1 MNSPLTAERL
11 RELLSYCPDTGR
23 FYWKV
28 RRGAADP
35 GSEAGTWHP
44 EGYRR
49 IVIGRRPYMA
59 HRLAWLY
66 VYGYHPIGVID
77 HINWD
82 RADNRITN
90 LFDRPGPANA
100 RNRERRNRSGFT
112 GVYREGSKWVAR
124 IGINGEVLRLGSF
137 NSPESAAKR
146 YERAARLIHG
156 DFARMEVAEAET
168 SRNLAP
174 SNPASGSAPV
184 AAPCPGVPRQLEGR
198 K

>member
-1 MNSPLTAERL
+1 
-11 RELLSYCPDTGR
+11 
-23 FYWKV
+23 
-28 RRGAADP
+28 
-35 GSEAGTWHP
+35 
-44 EGYRR
+44 
-49 IVIGRRPYMA
+49 MA

-100 RNRERRNRSGFT
+100 RNREKRNRSGFT

-146 YERAARLIHG
+146 YERAARLIHP
-156 DFARMEVAEAET
+156 DFARMELAEVET

-174 SNPASGSAPV
+174 AYQASCSVWP
-184 AAPCPGVPRQLEGR
+184 AAPCPGAARQLE
-198 K
+198 KSK

>member
-1 MNSPLTAERL
+1 
-11 RELLSYCPDTGR
+11 
-23 FYWKV
+23 
-28 RRGAADP
+28 
-35 GSEAGTWHP
+35 
-44 EGYRR
+44 
-49 IVIGRRPYMA
+49 MA

-66 VYGYHPIGVID
+66 VYGYHPIGVI
-77 HINWD
+77 

-156 DFARMEVAEAET
+156 DFARMELAEVET

-174 SNPASGSAPV
+174 AYQASCSVPP
-184 AAPCPGVPRQLEGR
+184 AAPCPGAARQLE
-198 K
+198 KSK